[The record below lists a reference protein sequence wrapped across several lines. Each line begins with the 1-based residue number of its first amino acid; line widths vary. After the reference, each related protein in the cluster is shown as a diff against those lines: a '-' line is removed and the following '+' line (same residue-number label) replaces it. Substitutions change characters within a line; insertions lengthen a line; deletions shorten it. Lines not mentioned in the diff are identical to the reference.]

1 MAVATP
7 AMLPVPMV
15 EARAVERAWNWVS
28 PFPFP
33 RPRLRSSEPS
43 VARSHSLH
51 SNT

>member
-15 EARAVERAWNWVS
+15 EARAVERAWNWVMPP
-28 PFPFP
+28 PFFC
-33 RPRLRSSEPS
+33 LEGFKIEPS
-43 VARSHSLH
+43 VVLNHSPM